1 MRFPASKLRSLVG
14 KLHARLSKLPS
25 TRTKEQFE
33 KNLKLGKKFIVLSLL
48 NFIQNRFGV
57 VAKKFRHGG
66 LNCISRQRLII
77 PRKNKSLEKNRTF
90 TIFGK
95 SSVKFT
101 EFGENFMH
109 GCQSCILHVQRNN
122 SRKNS
127 WWGKKLFVFITFEF
141 QSKYVRSFCEKVGH
155 RSQKWI
161 VDSTDD
167 HSEKEKQISRVKD
180 FFLYFFENSSVK
192 FTEFG
197 GNFMHGCQNCT
208 QHVRR
213 NNSRKIWSWGKS
225 LLFYHFWILIKIC
238 SEFLRKSTVRWS
250 KLHSTSTDDL
260 AEKEEQ
266 ISWKTHNF
274 LHLFEN
280 SSVKFTEIGENF
292 MHGCKNCILHVRS
305 NNSRK
310 FLSWGKKFTVFI
322 TFEF

>member
-213 NNSRKIWSWGKS
+213 KNSRKSW
-225 LLFYHFWILIKIC
+225 Y
-238 SEFLRKSTVRWS
+238 
-250 KLHSTSTDDL
+250 
-260 AEKEEQ
+260 
-266 ISWKTHNF
+266 
-274 LHLFEN
+274 
-280 SSVKFTEIGENF
+280 
-292 MHGCKNCILHVRS
+292 
-305 NNSRK
+305 
-310 FLSWGKKFTVFI
+310 WGKKFTVFI